1 MPRFNRPRPNSGDGY
16 HVLETSPALR
26 LALACGT
33 SGIDAFRRDPAFK
46 APGIYLSITRTGY
59 VGCAEVSVT
68 ARTARLIDGSD
79 AILALVGG
87 DRLLDED
94 DAHALERIAFQAF
107 DAAGMPL
114 RNHIYPEGAPVGP
127 TRYAALQLMWAETV
141 RPLLEAAPALACPWT
156 GPDYLVPPEEADE
169 VEPLHTRWRGA
180 TGEAD
185 ATLRT
190 CGSGSGYVVEAGS
203 RLRLDP
209 IPSAPGLCQ
218 VMREE
223 LAYMGAIVREPW
235 CWRLTRDLH
244 LPTLAACARA
254 VFTSGSSAV
263 WRVERGLDA
272 VAFEPAFSIDSE
284 R

>member
-1 MPRFNRPRPNSGDGY
+1 MPRLIRPRPGAGDGY
-16 HVLETSPALR
+16 HLLKTGSALR

-33 SGIDAFRRDPAFK
+33 SGIETFRRDPAFRV
-46 APGIYLSITRTGY
+46 PGIYLAMTRTGY

-68 ARTARLIDGSD
+68 ARSSRTSDGSD

-87 DRLLDED
+87 DEPLDED

-107 DAAGMPL
+107 QQAGMPL
-114 RNHIYPEGAPVGP
+114 RNHSYPEGAPVGP
-127 TRYAALQLMWAETV
+127 TRYAALQRLWAETV
-141 RPLLEAAPALACPWT
+141 PSLLEVAPALACPWT
-156 GPDYLVPPEEADE
+156 GPDYLVPPEKADE
-169 VEPLHTRWRGA
+169 VEPLHARWRGA
-180 TGEAD
+180 TGQAE

-209 IPSAPGLCQ
+209 INSAPGLCQ

-223 LAYMGAIVREPW
+223 LAFMGAIIREAT

-244 LPTLAACARA
+244 LPTLAACASV
-254 VFTSGSSAV
+254 VFTSSGSAV
-263 WRVERGLDA
+263 WRVERSPDTF
-272 VAFEPAFSIDSE
+272 AFEPTFVLNTES
-284 R
+284 